1 MNTMKAAQLTSRLL
15 ARKGTA
21 GPSSPR
27 NTEAT
32 VIDIPAPPQLR
43 KLAKPAG
50 DRAPQGGG
58 DKTKLFARPKS
69 GLAASRTSHAAVGA
83 GPKSDHRGRVKLSL
97 RLDRERHTRLRLF
110 AAHTERHLQDIL
122 TAALDEYLDRHK
134 TASRGPGP
142 VRPPAKGGSGSK

>member
-1 MNTMKAAQLTSRLL
+1 MKAAQLTSRLL

-21 GPSSPR
+21 GPSFPR
-27 NTEAT
+27 NAEAT

-50 DRAPQGGG
+50 DPAPNGGG
-58 DKTKLFARPKS
+58 KAKLFTRPKAN
-69 GLAASRTSHAAVGA
+69 LAASQFRANSGA
-83 GPKSDHRGRVKLSL
+83 GPKTDHRGRIKLSL

-110 AAHTERHLQDIL
+110 AARTERHLQNIL
-122 TAALDEYLDRHK
+122 TVALDEYLDRHE
-134 TASRGPGP
+134 TASSGPGP

>member
-58 DKTKLFARPKS
+58 NKAKHFARPKPS
-69 GLAASRTSHAAVGA
+69 LATSRTLADSGA

-142 VRPPAKGGSGSK
+142 VRPPTKGGSGSK